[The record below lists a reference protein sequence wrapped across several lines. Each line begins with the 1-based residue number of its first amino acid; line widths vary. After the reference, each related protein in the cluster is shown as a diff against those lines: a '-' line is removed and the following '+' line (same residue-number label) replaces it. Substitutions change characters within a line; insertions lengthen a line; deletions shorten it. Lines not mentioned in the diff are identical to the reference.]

1 MERLVVVAAVCLQGP
16 QPVYASEDSEDIVV
30 AMQLPSILFETLFIY
45 AFFFFLIALILSILP
60 CFAFAKP
67 VTIDASKVEQN
78 LVKELTT
85 LERGC
90 LSLRVDPM

>member
-1 MERLVVVAAVCLQGP
+1 MPQGP

-30 AMQLPSILFETLFIY
+30 TMQLPSILFETLFIY
-45 AFFFFLIALILSILP
+45 AFFFIALILSIPP

-67 VTIDASKVEQN
+67 VTIDASKVGQN

-85 LERGC
+85 SERGC
-90 LSLRVDPM
+90 LSLRVNPM